1 MNTDKKFRG
10 ILLSVFILF
19 ICGSISSPKTM
30 TYLEQL
36 KTLTDWDTAPVL
48 TEPELEN
55 ILATAAL
62 EDANGLAPLHEEWAP
77 TYDLNAAVA
86 RGWLI
91 KAARSAALVDEP
103 TAGTVTSKIF
113 DNCRSM
119 ARIYAGKRKMS
130 VGTTG

>member
-1 MNTDKKFRG
+1 MD
-10 ILLSVFILF
+10 
-19 ICGSISSPKTM
+19 
-30 TYLEQL
+30 YLEELKQL
-36 KTLTDWDTAPVL
+36 TAWDVEPTL
-48 TEPELEN
+48 TEPELED

-62 EDANGLAPLHEEWAP
+62 EDAAGLAPLNEEWSP

-91 KAARSAALVDEP
+91 KAARSAATVDEP

-113 DNCRSM
+113 DNCRAM

-130 VGTTG
+130 ISSTV